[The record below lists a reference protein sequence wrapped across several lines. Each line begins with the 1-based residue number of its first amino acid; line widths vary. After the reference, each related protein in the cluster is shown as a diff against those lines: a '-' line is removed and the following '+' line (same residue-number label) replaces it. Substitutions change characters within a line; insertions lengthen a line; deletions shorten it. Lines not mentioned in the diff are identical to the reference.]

1 MGEAASENVSLLSW
15 IEAMGNTMSDQ
26 CGCFHK
32 PMHMQIEDNSD
43 PLGTPPLT
51 SHPVSGPP
59 YSELLGSVEILKPNE
74 DNNSEQWPDAEVLS
88 QLSTQE
94 QPAVDVGARLILPE
108 RQQHEAAQDTSP
120 GSSPRKR
127 KLVDRSVTPPTT
139 KAQASETDQFVAIA
153 KVALQ
158 KAVAADSS
166 PDWESVKSAGKGG
179 PPGCVVD
186 VTELGKL
193 VMVRVQCTLNASKKE
208 VLAVLEQGRGAPKGT
223 TTELLQQPSDSEAKL
238 MWIEVKLPFIK
249 DREFM
254 VCQWVPPESAAAAT
268 STVVRA
274 SLPGAV
280 ASQLRP
286 ETRKRLR
293 GRIET
298 QVTFVTEVPGNP
310 AQCTLKWMSCV
321 DPGGSLPNLKK
332 MVAKSGASAVA
343 ALHKAICAASA

>member
-74 DNNSEQWPDAEVLS
+74 DNNSEQWPDDEVLS

-94 QPAVDVGARLILPE
+94 QPAVGVGARLILPE

-193 VMVRVQCTLNASKKE
+193 VMVRVQCTLNASKQE

-223 TTELLQQPSDSEAKL
+223 TTELLQQPSD
-238 MWIEVKLPFIK
+238 
-249 DREFM
+249 
-254 VCQWVPPESAAAAT
+254 SAAAAT

>member
-1 MGEAASENVSLLSW
+1 
-15 IEAMGNTMSDQ
+15 MGNTISDQ

-32 PMHMQIEDNSD
+32 PMHMRIEEDSD
-43 PLGTPPLT
+43 PLGSPPLT
-51 SHPVSGPP
+51 SHPLSGSPNP
-59 YSELLGSVEILKPNE
+59 ELLGGSILEPNE
-74 DNNSEQWPDAEVLS
+74 DSNSEQWPDDEVLS
-88 QLSTQE
+88 QLSTQD
-94 QPAVDVGARLILPE
+94 QPAVGVGARLNLPE
-108 RQQHEAAQDTSP
+108 RQQHEAARDTSP
-120 GSSPRKR
+120 GNSPRKR

-139 KAQASETDQFVAIA
+139 KTCAQASETDQFVAIA

-158 KAVAADSS
+158 KAVVADSS
-166 PDWESVKSAGKGG
+166 HKWESVSGKGG

-186 VTELGKL
+186 VTEIGKL
-193 VMVRVQCTLNASKKE
+193 VMVRVQCTLNASKQE

-223 TTELLQQPSDSEAKL
+223 TTELLQQPTESEAQL

-254 VCQWVPPESAAAAT
+254 VCQWVFPESAAT

-274 SLPGAV
+274 SLPGAL
-280 ASQLRP
+280 ASELRP

-332 MVAKSGASAVA
+332 MVAKSGANAVA